1 VLGYHRVVD
10 RFEQERKNSL
20 QGSLVSRGMLERQL
34 DAIGR
39 RHRFVSVDEL
49 TESMTEQRV
58 TARPMAAVTFDD
70 GYRDVYENAFP
81 MLIRKGIP
89 AALFLVTD
97 LIGTERVHLH
107 DLVYLSALRA
117 LAAWPAPAVTL
128 QSLLREAELPAE
140 RARDILAHTGTPL
153 ALTRAI
159 LTRLSQAE
167 IQRVSA
173 LLQRET
179 CVDDASLPKSRS
191 MTWDMVKEMQR
202 AGITIGSHTR
212 THALLTNESTD
223 RVWEQVAVSRQQL
236 ERQLGVPVWHF
247 AYPDGRFNRA
257 AVQALSAAGYRYAYT
272 TCRHRDAGRPLL
284 TIPRHVLWEHSA
296 VDASERFSARILQC
310 QEHGFL
316 TGSPG
321 CTPESHA

>member
-34 DAIGR
+34 DAIGL

-117 LAAWPAPAVTL
+117 LAA
-128 QSLLREAELPAE
+128 
-140 RARDILAHTGTPL
+140 
-153 ALTRAI
+153 
-159 LTRLSQAE
+159 
-167 IQRVSA
+167 
-173 LLQRET
+173 
-179 CVDDASLPKSRS
+179 
-191 MTWDMVKEMQR
+191 
-202 AGITIGSHTR
+202 
-212 THALLTNESTD
+212 
-223 RVWEQVAVSRQQL
+223 
-236 ERQLGVPVWHF
+236 
-247 AYPDGRFNRA
+247 
-257 AVQALSAAGYRYAYT
+257 
-272 TCRHRDAGRPLL
+272 
-284 TIPRHVLWEHSA
+284 
-296 VDASERFSARILQC
+296 
-310 QEHGFL
+310 
-316 TGSPG
+316 
-321 CTPESHA
+321 